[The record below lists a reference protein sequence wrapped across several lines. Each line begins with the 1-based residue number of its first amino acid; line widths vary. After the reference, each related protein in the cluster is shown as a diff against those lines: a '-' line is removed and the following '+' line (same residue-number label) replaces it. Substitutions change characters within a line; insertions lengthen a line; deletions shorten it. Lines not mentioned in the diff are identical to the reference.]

1 MIFAST
7 ACPDTGWLGLLDVA
21 SLVQGKAIIV
31 RDALLQ
37 VLVVSSNELVQERV
51 DLGVELRINLV
62 ADVDGEDDEFLHASG
77 AAE

>member
-1 MIFAST
+1 M
-7 ACPDTGWLGLLDVA
+7 PGHRRWLGLLDVA
-21 SLVQGKAIIV
+21 SLVQGKAIVV

-62 ADVDGEDDEFLHASG
+62 ADVDWEDVELIDASG
-77 AAE
+77 AVERVCGE